1 MEKTPSLKV
10 MLVIWEVVEAEA
22 LPRSTPDLRA
32 KKESSIELLGVAETK
47 KDVVLGSCIAC
58 RGCILPSHPA
68 ARGSIL
74 GSPNYFFL
82 DVAEIY

>member
-1 MEKTPSLKV
+1 MSSSMEKTPSLKV

-47 KDVVLGSCIAC
+47 T
-58 RGCILPSHPA
+58 
-68 ARGSIL
+68 
-74 GSPNYFFL
+74 
-82 DVAEIY
+82 